1 MQTLPEILGD
11 VVLDAARSLVPELV
25 VKGPVVQATA
35 DPVHG
40 DYQSNLAF
48 RLAKP
53 LRRPPLAC
61 AEAMAEAMGE
71 HPALSAVSVAGKGFL
86 NMRLDDAW
94 LAEQLELR
102 AADPRLGLPSAGEGR
117 TVVVD
122 YGSPNVAKRMHVGHL
137 RSTNIG
143 DSLVRMWRAM
153 GFRVLGDNHIG
164 DWGTQFGK
172 LIVAWER
179 WRDDAAFEADPIG
192 ELERIYVLASRRTK
206 DGHEEYDPELA
217 DMARDA
223 TARLQAGDPELTAL
237 WRRFVDASLVE
248 FDRVYERMGVEFDL
262 TLGESFFQP
271 MLGPIV
277 DELMERGIAEVDDG
291 AVVVRFVKAD
301 GKGLGKSP
309 MLVRKRDGAALY
321 ATTDLAA
328 IRYREQEWDPDHIVY
343 VTDMRQQLH
352 FRQVFAGARKAGL
365 SDAALEH
372 VWFGMLSLPE
382 GAMAT
387 SKGNVIRLQV
397 LLDEAVARALEV
409 VNDKSPELPDDER
422 AAIAEAVGVSAVR
435 YADLSQNPQS
445 NVTFDWD
452 RMLAL
457 EGNTA
462 PFLMYSNARC
472 HSVRRKAGLERGEVR
487 DVSLGEPAERDLALA
502 LLRFPEA
509 LGTALAARRPN
520 MLCDYLFG
528 LAGSFNRFWYQCPV
542 LKAAPAQRASRLAL
556 VEATARVLSR
566 GMGLVGVKPLE
577 RM

>member
-1 MQTLPEILGD
+1 MQTLPEMLGAL
-11 VVLDAARSLVPELV
+11 VLEAAQQLVPDLQV
-25 VKGPVVQATA
+25 RGPVVQATS
-35 DPVHG
+35 DPALG
-40 DYQSNLAF
+40 DYQTNLAF
-48 RLAKP
+48 RLTKA
-53 LRRPPLAC
+53 LRLPPQAC
-61 AEAMAEAMGE
+61 AQALVQALPA
-71 HPALSAVSVAGKGFL
+71 HPALASAEVAGKGFVNL
-86 NMRLDDAW
+86 RLDDAW
-94 LAEQLELR
+94 LGAALR
-102 AADPRLGLPSAGEGR
+102 QRVGDVATSLPDPGQGR

-143 DSLVRMWRAM
+143 DSLVRMWRAL
-153 GFRVLGDNHIG
+153 GYTVLGDNHIG

-172 LIVAWER
+172 LMVAWER
-179 WRDDAAFEADPIG
+179 WRDEAAFEADPIG
-192 ELERIYVLASRRTK
+192 ELERIYVLASRRTTE
-206 DGHEEYDPELA
+206 DHEDFDPQLA
-217 DMARDA
+217 DLAREA

-248 FDRVYERMGVEFDL
+248 FDQVYERMGVEFDL

-277 DELMERGIAEVDDG
+277 DELMERGIAELDDG
-291 AVVVRFVKAD
+291 AVVVRFGKAD
-301 GKGLGKSP
+301 GKGLGDSP
-309 MLVRKRDGAALY
+309 MLIRKRDGAALY

-328 IRYREQEWDPDHIVY
+328 IRYREGEWDPDHIVY

-352 FRQVFAGARKAGL
+352 FRQVFAGARKAGF

-387 SKGNVIRLQV
+387 SKGNVIRLQA
-397 LLDEAVARALEV
+397 LLDEAVARALDV
-409 VNDKSPELPDDER
+409 VNAKSPDLAEEER
-422 AAIAEAVGVSAVR
+422 TTIAEAVGVSAIR

-445 NVTFDWD
+445 NVTFDWE

-462 PFLMYSNARC
+462 PFLMYSFARC
-472 HSVRRKAGLERGEVR
+472 WSIQRKADI
-487 DVSLGEPAERDLALA
+487 DVGSVGAITLTEPAERDLCVA
-502 LLRFPEA
+502 LLRYPEA
-509 LGTALAARRPN
+509 LSTALNARRPN

-528 LAGSFNRFWYQCPV
+528 LAGSFNRFYYQVPV
-542 LKAAPAQRASRLAL
+542 LRAAPEQRASRLSL
-556 VEATARVLSR
+556 VEASARVLSH
-566 GMGLVGVKPLE
+566 GLGLVGVRTLD